1 MKNLLM
7 LRKGERVER
16 ERILDEREMVLEEK
30 ENQDGKREINF
41 N

>member
-1 MKNLLM
+1 M
-7 LRKGERVER
+7 LKKSERVER